1 MKYLWQIVRKLQDK
15 DELDEEERRDLI
27 DYLNVLKEGLQKL
40 KIILYMDYVGYI
52 GDFNVIFKEPW
63 YCSEVRFK
71 CLQIEEGCGFL
82 SLDDFLWRIFTDQHM
97 HHYLR
102 LTTLPSICYLLYIL

>member
-1 MKYLWQIVRKLQDK
+1 MVYKYTISRKERWNHKISKCLHNKNEVLCMKYLWQIVRKLQDK

-63 YCSEVRFK
+63 YCSEVR
-71 CLQIEEGCGFL
+71 
-82 SLDDFLWRIFTDQHM
+82 
-97 HHYLR
+97 
-102 LTTLPSICYLLYIL
+102 